1 MPLTKYI
8 CSECKHQIL
17 VNHLEGAG
25 EITTPCSNCKQK
37 IVVKTNEEGRIV
49 EFREI
54 PPPKEEKKP
63 DPPPTFKQK
72 FLKALPK
79 IVIVL
84 LLYRILIPKPVR
96 ELVWYMI
103 GYLLTGLFWGLM
115 SMLLWILE
123 RIVSK

>member
-1 MPLTKYI
+1 M
-8 CSECKHQIL
+8 
-17 VNHLEGAG
+17 
-25 EITTPCSNCKQK
+25 
-37 IVVKTNEEGRIV
+37 VKTNEEGRIV